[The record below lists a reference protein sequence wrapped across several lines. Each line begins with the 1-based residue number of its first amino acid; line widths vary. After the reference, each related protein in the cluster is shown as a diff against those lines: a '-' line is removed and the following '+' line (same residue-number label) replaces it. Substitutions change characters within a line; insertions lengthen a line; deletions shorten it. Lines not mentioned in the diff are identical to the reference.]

1 MDFPGQEIEMA
12 DSLVL
17 AAFGYAGWLYYKNL
31 KSKHAATTDP
41 TQGDLNAFQ
50 NLDKVTMANLGVPL
64 RNHLNPPTEVVYNI
78 QDLVQRKDPGRVD
91 RAIVEGIGESQRDSW
106 RIKAADSVDPGRGL
120 WTSFHNVR
128 HPGATSDQVQWALAS
143 DEAAMIPA
151 LANAWAR
158 DISGDRLIPN
168 NLS

>member
-1 MDFPGQEIEMA
+1 MA

-31 KSKHAATTDP
+31 KSKHVATSEP
-41 TQGDLNAFQ
+41 TQGDLNAYQ
-50 NLDKVTMANLGVPL
+50 NLDQVTIANLGVPL
-64 RNHLNPPTEVVYNI
+64 RNHLNPPTEVVYNV
-78 QDLVQRKDPGRVD
+78 QDLVQRNDPGYVD
-91 RAIVEGIGESQRDSW
+91 RVIAEGIGESQNDSW
-106 RIKAADSVDPGRGL
+106 GIKAAEPVEPGRGL
-120 WTSFHNVR
+120 WTTIHNVQ
-128 HPGATSDQVQWALAS
+128 HANASSNEVQWALAS
-143 DEAAMIPA
+143 DEAAMIPS